1 MAMRKRTANSFYSYS
16 AKRSLR
22 QEEVAAYR
30 RIVLATIVIVGLIVG
45 GYFLGV
51 PLIANLG
58 NSDGEQVSSLGSTDN
73 IAPAAPNLNSLPSQ
87 TNTSKLKISGSAESG
102 STVTVMLNEEEAFNT
117 LADNQGIFEGE
128 ITLQSGQ
135 NDIYATAL
143 DSAGNKSRQSKS
155 LSVVYDATP
164 PSLVLVQNIP
174 SETTESTLTI
184 SAKTEP
190 GAKATINQRQAIVNS
205 DGAFSIT
212 LQLKPG
218 QNPISILATDGAGNT
233 NKIER
238 SINFKSS
245 QQASASA
252 RPKD

>member
-102 STVTVMLNEEEAFNT
+102 STVTVMLNEEEA
-117 LADNQGIFEGE
+117 
-128 ITLQSGQ
+128 
-135 NDIYATAL
+135 
-143 DSAGNKSRQSKS
+143 
-155 LSVVYDATP
+155 
-164 PSLVLVQNIP
+164 
-174 SETTESTLTI
+174 
-184 SAKTEP
+184 
-190 GAKATINQRQAIVNS
+190 
-205 DGAFSIT
+205 
-212 LQLKPG
+212 
-218 QNPISILATDGAGNT
+218 
-233 NKIER
+233 
-238 SINFKSS
+238 
-245 QQASASA
+245 
-252 RPKD
+252 